1 MILVRPDLGRKNE
14 LTLSKFYLTSSC
26 MHICKSWIYIEA
38 VRSRISTVPTWRA
51 HIQCF
56 VKTESDKSTVICCYN
71 IETEFSKSTGQFS
84 KSNDSPRIK
93 CFQIRQTYSSFC
105 IFIFHHEAIITAGSF
120 VVLTVAERVAFIIFL
135 FISWSSSINYS
146 HSQLTGSASSKKIR
160 LHWNNFILRVKNLT
174 LPRAR
179 PVFEFKIKILV
190 N

>member
-1 MILVRPDLGRKNE
+1 
-14 LTLSKFYLTSSC
+14 
-26 MHICKSWIYIEA
+26 MHMCKSWIYIEA
-38 VRSRISTVPTWRA
+38 VRSRISAVPTWRA

-105 IFIFHHEAIITAGSF
+105 IFIFHHEAIITVGSF

-160 LHWNNFILRVKNLT
+160 LHWNDFILWVKDLA